1 MATNTDTLSAV
12 RIQLLP
18 RLIRLRDAPFYVG
31 MDKNR
36 FNQTVRPNLT
46 EIPIG
51 DQGIA
56 FDRLEIDLWVDY
68 YIRCNGRPATPIGEK
83 PWDVKKPQGS
93 SKGASTGT
101 STRLSKEGAFAKALA
116 QVNSKKPKTSSRT

>member
-1 MATNTDTLSAV
+1 VATKTNTLSPA

-18 RLIRLRDAPFYVG
+18 RLIRLRDVPFYLG

-36 FNQTVRPNLT
+36 FNKAVRPNLT

-56 FDRLEIDLWVDY
+56 FDRLEIDHWVDY
-68 YIRCNGRPATPIGEK
+68 YIQCNGRPTTPIGEK
-83 PWDVKKPQGS
+83 PWDAKKHQGS
-93 SKGASTGT
+93 PKGASAGT
-101 STRLSKEGAFAKALA
+101 STKLSKVDAFAKALE

>member
-1 MATNTDTLSAV
+1 MATKTNTLSPA

-18 RLIRLRDAPFYVG
+18 RLIRLRDVPFYLG

-36 FNQTVRPNLT
+36 FNKAVRPNLT

-56 FDRLEIDLWVDY
+56 FDRLEIDHWVDY
-68 YIRCNGRPATPIGEK
+68 YIQCNGRPTTPIGEK
-83 PWDVKKPQGS
+83 PWDAKKHQGS
-93 SKGASTGT
+93 SKGASAGT
-101 STRLSKEGAFAKALA
+101 STKLSKVDAFAKALE